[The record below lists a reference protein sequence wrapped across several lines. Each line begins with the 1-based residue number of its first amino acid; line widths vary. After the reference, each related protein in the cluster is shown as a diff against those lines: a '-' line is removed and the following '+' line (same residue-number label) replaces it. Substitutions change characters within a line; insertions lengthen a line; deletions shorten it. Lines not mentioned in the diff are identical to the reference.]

1 VQSPSEQSPV
11 ELVRWGPKRRHL
23 VRQRNEQIYARYQ
36 DGWSQ
41 VEISREFGISQ
52 PLVSQ
57 ILRRSAPQPKS
68 GQHQWTLQAKLVG
81 MTLRNARISASMTQ
95 RELACRLGVSDVAV
109 GNWERGSQEIP
120 GNRLAQVY
128 QIRD

>member
-1 VQSPSEQSPV
+1 
-11 ELVRWGPKRRHL
+11 
-23 VRQRNEQIYARYQ
+23 
-36 DGWSQ
+36 
-41 VEISREFGISQ
+41 
-52 PLVSQ
+52 
-57 ILRRSAPQPKS
+57 
-68 GQHQWTLQAKLVG
+68 

-128 QIRD
+128 QILKPHFANTDDAAVSMERHAA